1 MCIRDRDEGRK
12 GEGREGT
19 KEGRQRGEVEG
30 LRGNFLV
37 NEFVH
42 CVGFHLNNC

>member
-1 MCIRDRDEGRK
+1 VEGGSK

-30 LRGNFLV
+30 LPAI
-37 NEFVH
+37 FV
-42 CVGFHLNNC
+42 